1 VIGGQEMKLA
11 LNLCGVHRAY
21 EEYGVYA
28 PFRMSLMVRHG
39 AMIIAVISISMHVYL
54 EVHG

>member
-1 VIGGQEMKLA
+1 MYAVFI
-11 LNLCGVHRAY
+11 VH

-39 AMIIAVISISMHVYL
+39 AMIISVISISMHGYSA
-54 EVHG
+54 VHG

>member
-1 VIGGQEMKLA
+1 MKLA